1 MLGMDTGWI
10 REGLKRSGKT
20 QRGLAAFLGIDPSGV
35 SRLLAGDRSLKA
47 DEVTRIASYL
57 GVPLPTPSLPHEVS
71 QDMDATA
78 AVPPFTTMRRDVP
91 VVGTVVGGSGGAFEL
106 NGSVV
111 DYVRRPP
118 GIERT
123 RGVYALY
130 VSGESMSPRYEPGD
144 LVFLNPARPPRA
156 GDYVVLEMFAEEPDQ
171 PGQAYIKRL
180 RSVTP
185 TAYIA
190 EQFNPPAQIEYPIA
204 RVRQIIRIIPT
215 AELLGT

>member
-1 MLGMDTGWI
+1 MLLMDTDWI
-10 REGLKRSGKT
+10 REGLKRAGKS
-20 QRGLAAFLGIDPSGV
+20 QRGLAAYLGLDPSAI
-35 SRLLAGDRSLKA
+35 SRLLAGERLLKA
-47 DEVTRIASYL
+47 DEVARIAAYL
-57 GVPLPTPSLPHEVS
+57 SVPAPAPDLPSEAP

-91 VVGTVVGGSGGAFEL
+91 VVGTVVGGSSGAFEL

-130 VSGESMSPRYEPGD
+130 VSGESMVPRYDPGD
-144 LVFLNPARPPRA
+144 LVFLNPSRPPRA
-156 GDYVVLEMFAEEPDQ
+156 GDYVVIEMFAEEPGQ
-171 PGQAYIKRL
+171 AGQAYIKRL
-180 RSVTP
+180 RAVTP
-185 TAYIA
+185 NAYVA
-190 EQFNPPAQIEYPIA
+190 EQFNPPLSIEYPIA
-204 RVRQIIRIIPT
+204 KVRQIIRIIPT